1 MEVGIGA
8 NRSRGKGDPIARAET
23 LNALPGGDDLA
34 SALHTQ
40 SGGEFERIE
49 AGPVVGVDIVD
60 ADGDLPDQDL
70 PGARRRVRKLDEVQ
84 DIRTAGG
91 GEADGVHGSGL
102 SEMAR
107 ERAPARLSVILR
119 KTSLIP

>member
-1 MEVGIGA
+1 M
-8 NRSRGKGDPIARAET
+8 
-23 LNALPGGDDLA
+23 
-34 SALHTQ
+34 
-40 SGGEFERIE
+40 
-49 AGPVVGVDIVD
+49 VGVDIVD